1 MVQTKDLLRGIF
13 RNGNLYHILRCGKYE
28 YRMNSVDAKRV
39 AFCHH
44 FTVAEMND
52 PPCVLTEEY
61 LNETNDSKIVMYL
74 LVRSY
79 TKRTVTCRQSLHD
92 SLNLLA

>member
-28 YRMNSVDAKRV
+28 YRMNSVDVKRV

-61 LNETNDSKIVMYL
+61 LNETNHSNIVMYL

-79 TKRTVTCRQSLHD
+79 TKRTVTYGSR
-92 SLNLLA
+92 